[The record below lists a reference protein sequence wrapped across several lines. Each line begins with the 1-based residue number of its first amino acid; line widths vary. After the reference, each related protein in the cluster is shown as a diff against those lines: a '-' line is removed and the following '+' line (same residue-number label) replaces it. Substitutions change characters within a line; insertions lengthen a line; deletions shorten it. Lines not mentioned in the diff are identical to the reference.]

1 MTLTSYININGQFFS
16 RVNKRCITDIEK
28 AFFKVEILECLCCQ
42 NWFQFKDNTTMIC
55 LVAVPALSEQIQASL
70 SKVMERELSL
80 PNISLP
86 CTDIVPRIQL
96 EL

>member
-1 MTLTSYININGQFFS
+1 
-16 RVNKRCITDIEK
+16 
-28 AFFKVEILECLCCQ
+28 
-42 NWFQFKDNTTMIC
+42 MIC

-70 SKVMERELSL
+70 SKVMEREHSL